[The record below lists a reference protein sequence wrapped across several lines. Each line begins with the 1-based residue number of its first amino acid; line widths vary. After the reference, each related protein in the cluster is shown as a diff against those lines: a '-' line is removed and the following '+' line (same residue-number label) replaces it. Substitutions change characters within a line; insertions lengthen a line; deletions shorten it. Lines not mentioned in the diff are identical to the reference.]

1 MRDLDDDPFDEN
13 GVLRDG
19 HVFKVPQ
26 RMLDNVQRSVA
37 QHFQQQRPKNS
48 AAFPRPNRGLLITDA
63 WGGTAGLHRP
73 GWRIESSGNIGD
85 QLVRDGARD
94 ERQRAYDEY
103 VAELENAWRNDC
115 DDVLG
120 VPDRRRDTLAMEDR
134 RRAAYEQYD
143 YDIRT
148 AWRQG

>member
-1 MRDLDDDPFDEN
+1 MPGAEANYRRTKQMRDLDDDSFDEN

-19 HVFKVPQ
+19 HVFKVSQ

-63 WGGTAGLHRP
+63 WGGTVGLHRP

-85 QLVRDGARD
+85 QLAFQTETNLFCFIAQSSG
-94 ERQRAYDEY
+94 
-103 VAELENAWRNDC
+103 
-115 DDVLG
+115 
-120 VPDRRRDTLAMEDR
+120 
-134 RRAAYEQYD
+134 
-143 YDIRT
+143 
-148 AWRQG
+148 